1 MNNRLFIALQVLW
14 VLLAVFGGL
23 ILFYLVASAV
33 VTRWLGF

>member
-23 ILFYLVASAV
+23 ILFYLVASTV